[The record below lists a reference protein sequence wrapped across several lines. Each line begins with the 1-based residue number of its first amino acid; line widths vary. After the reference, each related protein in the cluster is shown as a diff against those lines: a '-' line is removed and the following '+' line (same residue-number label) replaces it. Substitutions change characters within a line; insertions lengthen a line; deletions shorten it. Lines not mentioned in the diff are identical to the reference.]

1 MAKQLASAPKP
12 KRFHLKPAHWG
23 IIFLLPALVHML
35 IFKFHPLFNAF
46 YMSFH
51 EWDLLN
57 PPTWIGL
64 DNYVR
69 LFNDARFHNSLSVS
83 LRYALSTTA
92 CLTVLGLGLGLMFNK
107 ATRGIAVLRAAYF
120 GLPSC
125 VNGCYCHHLRAYFSP
140 ILGLHRFSLSRWV
153 FQRVVAD
160 QLPPLP
166 LPALVIVG
174 TGGTWAT
181 PDYLALQAP

>member
-1 MAKQLASAPKP
+1 
-12 KRFHLKPAHWG
+12 
-23 IIFLLPALVHML
+23 ML

-51 EWDLLN
+51 GWDLLN

-107 ATRGIAVLRAAYF
+107 ATAVSRFCASLFRAF
-120 GLPSC
+120 HH
-125 VNGCYCHHLRAYFSP
+125 VNGCYCHHLALYFSP
-140 ILGLHRFSLSRWV
+140 ILWAADV
-153 FQRVVAD
+153 FH
-160 QLPPLP
+160 
-166 LPALVIVG
+166 
-174 TGGTWAT
+174 
-181 PDYLALQAP
+181 